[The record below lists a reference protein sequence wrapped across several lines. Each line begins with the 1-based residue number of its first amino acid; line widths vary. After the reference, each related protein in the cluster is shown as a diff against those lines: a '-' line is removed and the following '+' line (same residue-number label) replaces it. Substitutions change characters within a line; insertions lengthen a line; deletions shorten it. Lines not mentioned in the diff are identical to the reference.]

1 MRLWWKDVMAMEFRK
16 IFAYRSDFWITFLGQ
31 IFIQLLVTVS
41 LWQAIYQGNNV
52 ETMQGYHLEQMAL
65 YYLVANIGM
74 RILWGENIGFISRE
88 IYEGTFTRYLLY
100 PISFFQ
106 YKTISSISYSLFYC
120 TQLLVF
126 YFLYHL
132 FFIEAAFSYG
142 ELSHLFSGLLLFLI
156 SAMLFLQLAFI
167 IELLALWVDNVWTLM
182 IMVRFFITFFGGGF
196 IPLSFLPQW
205 AQELL
210 QWTPFPYLIYLPVRT
225 ILGLSTQN
233 EILKGLSLTLLWM
246 VLLSTVVKI
255 IWSKGQKQYTGVGI

>member
-1 MRLWWKDVMAMEFRK
+1 MKLWWKDVMAMEFRK

-41 LWQAIYQGNNV
+41 LWQAIYQGNEV
-52 ETMQGYHLEQMAL
+52 KTMQGYGLEQMAL

-106 YKTISSISYSLFYC
+106 YKTISSLSYSLFYS
-120 TQLLVF
+120 TQLLIF

-132 FFIEAAFSYG
+132 FFIEAGISYG
-142 ELSHLFSGLLLFLI
+142 DLSHLFSGVFLFLL
-156 SAMLFLQLAFI
+156 SAMLFLQLAFM

-196 IPLSFLPQW
+196 IPLKFLPNW
-205 AQELL
+205 AQDLL
-210 QWTPFPYLIYLPVRT
+210 QWTPFPYLIDLPVRT

-233 EILKGLSLTLLWM
+233 EMREGFFLILFWM
-246 VLLSTVVKI
+246 VLLSSFVKI